1 MMKYKG
7 ISLKDKKRFIEIE
20 RTQVLDQTPH
30 IHSYNY
36 AQVFYEKDLNQ
47 AFINF
52 LDKLDKQIHLY
63 QKENFNKKEIVKHLK
78 NSFWD
83 LKWGEIIS

>member
-1 MMKYKG
+1 MMKYNG
-7 ISLKDKKRFIEIE
+7 ISLKDKRHFIEVE
-20 RTQVLDQTPH
+20 RSQVLDQIPH

-78 NSFWD
+78 NCFWD